1 MEHFNSVDEI
11 CVVMIVIH
19 AMGSLSYLL
28 FPPFFFSYFVL
39 FFFILIFIKTPL
51 EERDEGG
58 RMEVRVEYLM
68 IGGAAE
74 LVMLCP
80 S

>member
-1 MEHFNSVDEI
+1 MCCYDCNTCYGISF
-11 CVVMIVIH
+11 
-19 AMGSLSYLL
+19 LSS
-28 FPPFFFSYFVL
+28 FPPLFFSYFVL